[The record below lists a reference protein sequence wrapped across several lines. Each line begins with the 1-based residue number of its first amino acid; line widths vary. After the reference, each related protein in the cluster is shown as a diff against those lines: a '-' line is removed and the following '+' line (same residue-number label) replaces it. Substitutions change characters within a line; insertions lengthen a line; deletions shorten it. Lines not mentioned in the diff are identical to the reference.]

1 MPGRYAALGYA
12 VPPID
17 PNVAAVGSDTIVAPS
32 TPAGRSAIG
41 VLRLSGPRA
50 EEFAQSLIPGKRFA
64 PRVATLGALVDADGA
79 LVDRVLAT
87 LFPGPASYTGEDVV
101 EISCHGS
108 PPVLRFAVERALELG
123 ARLAE
128 PGEFTRRAFRN
139 GRMDLVQAE
148 AVRDLIDASTLY
160 QARVAARQTSGAL
173 SEKLQGV
180 KGQLLELVALLE
192 AGIDFAED
200 DVEVAASGEILGRL
214 APVRAAVRSLA
225 DGFALGKVVRGG
237 LRLAIVGRPNVG
249 KSSLFN
255 RLLRRDRAIVNPVAG
270 TTRDSISEMA
280 SFDGIPVEL
289 VDTAG
294 IRATGDSIESE
305 GVERSWQ
312 ALQEADCAIVVVDLS
327 EIAAESDD
335 ALWRTASRACP
346 ALLVGNKSDLPERYG
361 AGGEMLRVSAKT
373 GDGIE
378 RLKASIRE
386 RAVPGLDAMHEG
398 AFVTSIRQ
406 EGLLREA
413 HAALDKAEAAVRL
426 QVPHE
431 MLLLDLYEALRP
443 LDEIT
448 GSTTLDD
455 ILDRIFSAFCIG
467 K

>member
-1 MPGRYAALGYA
+1 M
-12 VPPID
+12 PPID
-17 PNVAAVGSDTIVAPS
+17 PNVSATGDDTIVAPS
-32 TPAGRSAIG
+32 TPAGRSATG
-41 VLRLSGPRA
+41 ALRLSGPRA
-50 EEFAQSLIPGKRFA
+50 KDFARSLVPGKRFR
-64 PRVATLGALVDADGA
+64 PRVATLGALVDSGGS
-79 LVDRVLAT
+79 LVDQVLAT
-87 LFPGPASYTGEDVV
+87 YFPGPASYTGEDIV

-148 AVRDLIDASTLY
+148 AVRDLIEASTLY

-173 SEKLQGV
+173 SESLQSV
-180 KGQLLELVALLE
+180 KDQLLELIALLE

-200 DVEVAASGEILGRL
+200 DVEVAATGEILRRI
-214 APVRAAVRSLA
+214 APVRAEVGSLA
-225 DGFALGKVVRGG
+225 EGFALGKVVRGG

-255 RLLRRDRAIVNPVAG
+255 RLLQRDRAIVNAVAG

-312 ALQEADCAIVVVDLS
+312 ALGEADCALVVLDLAAS
-327 EIAAESDD
+327 AAESDKT
-335 ALWRTASRACP
+335 LWQRASRACP
-346 ALLVGNKSDLPERYG
+346 ALLVGNKSDLPQRYRG
-361 AGGEMLRVSAKT
+361 DRQILRVSAKT
-373 GDGIE
+373 GDGMDVL
-378 RLKASIRE
+378 RARIRE

-406 EGLLREA
+406 ERLLREA
-413 HAALDKAEAAVRL
+413 HSGLEKAEEAAHG

-448 GSTTLDD
+448 GGTTLDD
-455 ILDRIFSAFCIG
+455 ILDRIFSTFCIG